1 MGKKYKAGLP
11 PEYKISHSGKGN
23 SEVEYAPHLSIPFTS
38 LEQQYLRGVPI
49 TTLAGKFGGYSP
61 TIPEGLLVYLSSTM
75 MDINP
80 WGWYGQ
86 SREGIE
92 HLHLSNKNNTQYGFN
107 VCFAGSKKCESDRL
121 GCE

>member
-75 MDINP
+75 MDINHQV
-80 WGWYGQ
+80 GK
-86 SREGIE
+86 SF
-92 HLHLSNKNNTQYGFN
+92 S
-107 VCFAGSKKCESDRL
+107 AL
-121 GCE
+121 GVGMDKAVKV